1 MSPSS
6 VHVPSVIAKKRDGH
20 RLDAGEIR
28 ALIDAYG
35 KGDLPEEQMSALAMA
50 VYFRGLDDEETAA
63 WTEAML
69 RSGEVLDL
77 HALGRPVVDKH
88 STGGV
93 GDKVSLVLA
102 PLAAACGLTVP
113 MVSGRGLG
121 HTGGTIDKLEA
132 IPGFSAD
139 LDAET
144 FTRVLKDVGCAIIG
158 ATATIAPA
166 DRRLYA
172 LRDVTAT
179 VPSIPLIVASIMSK
193 KLAEGLDGL
202 VLDVKVGRAAFMTTL
217 ADARELARRMIATG
231 RAMGVRTAAMLTR
244 MEEPL
249 GLTVGNA
256 CEVEEAI
263 DILEGRGPDE
273 LTSLCLEQ
281 TALMV
286 HLGLDTPIDEAR
298 RQVRQALDS
307 GQARLVFGRMVQAQ
321 GGDLDALPRPREER
335 VLRAAR
341 RGFVAAIDGYA
352 IATTLVKM
360 GAGRQK
366 AGDPIDPRIG
376 LRLIATRGD
385 AIEVGDPLA
394 MVLVGDRPVLDEHLD
409 ALAAAYEIA
418 DAVPPAVTPIY
429 EVVGLESRSALSL

>member
-1 MSPSS
+1 
-6 VHVPSVIAKKRDGH
+6 
-20 RLDAGEIR
+20 
-28 ALIDAYG
+28 
-35 KGDLPEEQMSALAMA
+35 
-50 VYFRGLDDEETAA
+50 
-63 WTEAML
+63 
-69 RSGEVLDL
+69 
-77 HALGRPVVDKH
+77 VVDKH

-93 GDKVSLVLA
+93 GDKVSLILA

-139 LDAET
+139 LDAAA
-144 FTRVLKDVGCAIIG
+144 FTRVLGDVGCAIIG
-158 ATATIAPA
+158 ATDKIAPA

-172 LRDVTAT
+172 LRDVTGT

-217 ADARELARRMIATG
+217 EDARELARRMIATG

-249 GLTVGNA
+249 GLMVGNA
-256 CEVEEAI
+256 CEVEEAV
-263 DILEGRGPDE
+263 DILEGRGPAE
-273 LTSLCLEQ
+273 LARLCLEQ

-286 HLGLDTPIDEAR
+286 HLGLDIPLDDAR
-298 RQVRQALDS
+298 LRVTTALDS
-307 GQARLVFGRMVQAQ
+307 GRGREVFGRMVHAQ
-321 GGDLDALPRPREER
+321 GGNLDALPQPREER
-335 VLRAAR
+335 VLRATRA
-341 RGFVAAIDGYA
+341 GFVSDIDGYA

-366 AGDPIDPRIG
+366 AGAPIDPRIG
-376 LRLIATRGD
+376 LRLVATRGD
-385 AIEVGDPLA
+385 RVEVGDPLGL
-394 MVLVGDRPVLDEHLD
+394 VLVGDRPVQDDHVE
-409 ALAAAYEIA
+409 ALAAAFAIA
-418 DAVPPAVTPIY
+418 DAPPAEVPSIY
-429 EVVGLESRSALSL
+429 EVVGLESQSALSL